1 MDNDLDN
8 IYDLF
13 SDNIQN
19 EHEIKSNETQLYYTN
34 KAESILHQMQNNDT
48 YFIFLKTFIK
58 KYHEL
63 NSEQKQEIIQFMD
76 IKPKIEK
83 VFIKQNN
90 TKKKNN
96 KPKLC
101 NYDDY

>member
-34 KAESILHQMQNNDT
+34 KAESILHQMQNKDT
-48 YFIFLKTFIK
+48 YFVFLKIFLKN
-58 KYHEL
+58 Y
-63 NSEQKQEIIQFMD
+63 QKLDKNQKEEIIKMLD
-76 IKPKIEK
+76 IKPIEK
-83 VFIKQNN
+83 II
-90 TKKKNN
+90 
-96 KPKLC
+96 
-101 NYDDY
+101 